1 MFLEAQAA
9 ELGAA
14 TNTLLAYGRD
24 LKDFESWL
32 NRQNQRFDD
41 VSRADVENY
50 LVFCDAQGLAK
61 STRARRLSAVKQL
74 YRFAFEEG
82 LRTDNPAIQISGPGQ
97 EKRLPKV
104 LSVEEV
110 DRLLSAARSMG
121 RNDTDRVRNTCLMEL
136 LYATGM
142 RVSELVG
149 LPVSATRGDPR
160 LLLILGKGGK
170 ERMVPLSPDARDAL
184 ALWIKMR
191 DEVEAKN
198 TALKKPAS
206 RFLFPSR
213 GKEGHLT
220 RHWFYM
226 LIKDI
231 AVAAGVDPS
240 KVTPH
245 TLRHAFAT
253 HLLAGGA
260 DLRAIQTMLG
270 HADVATTEIY
280 THVLEA
286 RLPPHAKTLVKHP
299 LTANNPS
306 AARRHSPWAVWP
318 PPYPPRHPLHHKTA
332 VCFRMHRHSTPQS
345 LYAGRRY
352 EAASRSHLRSPSSH
366 AAYRVRMTARSGQR

>member
-1 MFLEAQAA
+1 MSTRAPSSWISMFLEAQAA

-24 LKDFESWL
+24 LKDFDSWL
-32 NRQNQRFDD
+32 ARKNSVFDD
-41 VSRADVENY
+41 VTRSNIEEY
-50 LVFCDAQGLAK
+50 LVFCDAQGLSK
-61 STRARRLSAVKQL
+61 STRARRLSAIKQL

-82 LRTDNPAIQISGPGQ
+82 LRSDNPAIQISGPGQ
-97 EKRLPKV
+97 DKRLPKI
-104 LSVEEV
+104 LSIEEV
-110 DRLLSAARSMG
+110 DRLLSAARSLG
-121 RNDTDRVRNTCLMEL
+121 RNEADRIRNTCLMEL

-184 ALWIKMR
+184 ALWIRIR
-191 DEVEAKN
+191 DAAQAEA
-198 TALKKPAS
+198 TARKKPAS
-206 RFLFPSR
+206 KFLFPSR

-220 RHWFYM
+220 RHRFYL
-226 LIKDI
+226 LIKEI
-231 AVAAGVDPS
+231 AVAAGVDPT

-260 DLRAIQTMLG
+260 NLRAIQTMLG

-286 RLPPHAKTLVKHP
+286 RLSELVLDHHP
-299 LTANNPS
+299 LS
-306 AARRHSPWAVWP
+306 D
-318 PPYPPRHPLHHKTA
+318 K
-332 VCFRMHRHSTPQS
+332 
-345 LYAGRRY
+345 
-352 EAASRSHLRSPSSH
+352 AASNK
-366 AAYRVRMTARSGQR
+366 